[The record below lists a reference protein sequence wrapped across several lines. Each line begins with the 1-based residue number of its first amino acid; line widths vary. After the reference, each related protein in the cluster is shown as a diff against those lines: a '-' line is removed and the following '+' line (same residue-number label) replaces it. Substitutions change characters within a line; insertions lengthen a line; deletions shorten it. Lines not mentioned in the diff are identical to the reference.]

1 MSALAP
7 TLPIVR
13 RIVDVLLL
21 ALVVLGLAGIIL
33 GKAVP
38 FVGYPVLVI
47 VGGSMEPAIHLG
59 AAAILERV
67 DADQIAVGDV
77 VSFKTGQQTTFT
89 HRVTR
94 IAQRDDG
101 IYFETKGDANETID
115 PVLSPSWSMLGRVSS
130 SIPYAGYLLAWMSI
144 PVAVMFMLL
153 LGGVLTVFAWLLE
166 SLELDL
172 AWSRHRAAGDAVAP
186 PVIVA
191 QDRAV
196 GSQVEAG
203 AVARHVAATRRS
215 GRVRSARVA
224 PG

>member
-1 MSALAP
+1 MTALAP

-21 ALVVLGLAGIIL
+21 ALVALGLAGIIL

-38 FVGYPVLVI
+38 FAGHPVLVI

-59 AAAILERV
+59 AVAILDRV
-67 DADQIAVGDV
+67 DAGQIAVGDV

-101 IYFETKGDANETID
+101 IYLETKGDANNTID
-115 PVLSPSWSMLGRVSS
+115 PVLIPSSSMLGRVSS

-153 LGGVLTVFAWLLE
+153 LGGVLIVFAWLLE

-172 AWSRHRAAGDAVAP
+172 AWSRHRAAGDAVARAL
-186 PVIVA
+186 IVA
-191 QDRAV
+191 PDRAV
-196 GSQVEAG
+196 RSQAERG
-203 AVARHVAATRRS
+203 AVARHVGATGRSRR
-215 GRVRSARVA
+215 ARGARAA